1 MLAISLCLLPLA
13 LAICQ
18 DCDTE
23 VVNLLTWHR
32 GHRASRHHRG
42 GHYDGRK
49 HFRRQ
54 GGDRGRK
61 HTKRRRRGG
70 GGGGNNDD
78 TPSVD
83 TSDSGYVPCTYNK
96 TYGYPD
102 GVVQVALDSTGTPL
116 TELDSRCSS
125 NAVSYVDDSEE
136 ASCILNSPGDYYDY
150 GNWDAESACPYPAG
164 ATEYPTVTTR
174 AQCEAYYNN
183 FVALGDS
190 ITINGTYYKLGI
202 GHGPLKGVRGNCY
215 FMEYEGRYALIFQV
229 DIRSWSFEFTYDTL
243 QYIYNNQGD
252 PGGTCLIPNVQII
265 DCADIPGMS

>member
-1 MLAISLCLLPLA
+1 
-13 LAICQ
+13 
-18 DCDTE
+18 
-23 VVNLLTWHR
+23 
-32 GHRASRHHRG
+32 
-42 GHYDGRK
+42 
-49 HFRRQ
+49 
-54 GGDRGRK
+54 
-61 HTKRRRRGG
+61 
-70 GGGGNNDD
+70 
-78 TPSVD
+78 
-83 TSDSGYVPCTYNK
+83 
-96 TYGYPD
+96 
-102 GVVQVALDSTGTPL
+102 
-116 TELDSRCSS
+116 
-125 NAVSYVDDSEE
+125 
-136 ASCILNSPGDYYDY
+136 ILNSPGDYYDY

-174 AQCEAYYNN
+174 VREILFKCGFAADLSDKSMVQCEAYYNN

-265 DCADIPGMS
+265 DCEAWTVLERTSQNLQRCKKFRPVHLEDLS